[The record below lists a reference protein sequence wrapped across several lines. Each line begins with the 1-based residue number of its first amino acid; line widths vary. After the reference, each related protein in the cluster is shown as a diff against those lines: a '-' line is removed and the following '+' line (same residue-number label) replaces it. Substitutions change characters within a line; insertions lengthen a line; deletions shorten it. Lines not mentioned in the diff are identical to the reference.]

1 MSWNPRL
8 LSHRPLPR
16 AFSTLSSL
24 QSAERGEAWGWVG
37 FQRWQSLASFSNTK
51 RRRRQRGVALCFRG
65 WDRCSRGRQV
75 NEGYM
80 EVRLVRHPRSPL
92 LASKCRK
99 SWAVFASDLTA
110 LYWLMVRS
118 KDFKQAV
125 ESIRTRRRAAW
136 SGYHHRPPAFTALF
150 FDFSSPPPRSQK
162 LPIPVE
168 LRKSLGNLRMAPYE
182 GKGGL
187 GRGGGGGGVEA
198 QCESVRRAGS
208 SSSDPP
214 IWKAARFW
222 FEIPRSRGISREVS
236 CGSTGTGGGWGRG
249 VCSSVGAVCVC
260 FLGLHRVWPVF
271 SLCVILY
278 LRNGRF
284 TLV

>member
-208 SSSDPP
+208 SSSDPRSEKP
-214 IWKAARFW
+214 RGFGS
-222 FEIPRSRGISREVS
+222 RSREAEESREKSVAAPLAQ
-236 CGSTGTGGGWGRG
+236 GAVGGGVSVRQWAPSAFASLAFT
-249 VCSSVGAVCVC
+249 VCGQFFLCASSSTWEMVA
-260 FLGLHRVWPVF
+260 LP
-271 SLCVILY
+271 
-278 LRNGRF
+278 
-284 TLV
+284 